1 MPIQIKRYKL
11 KLNSVE
17 KIEELLQELYNEPC
31 KNINDIQ
38 MQINKLAEST
48 PLTDEIMDS
57 KAKFAKAMN
66 DFIANKD
73 KAIGRKLE
81 IAKLMAEVYKFQGNV
96 AQAVNEGNYTFSNFE
111 ELKQRLLEEEQTEQE
126 PATYKL

>member
-17 KIEELLQELYNEPC
+17 KIEELLQELYNETC

-38 MQINKLAEST
+38 MQMNKLAEST

-96 AQAVNEGNYTFSNFE
+96 AQAVNEGNYSFSNFE
-111 ELKQRLLEEEQTEQE
+111 ELKQRLLEEEQNEQE

>member
-17 KIEELLQELYNEPC
+17 KIEELLQELYNETC

-38 MQINKLAEST
+38 MQMNKLAEST

-57 KAKFAKAMN
+57 KAKFPKAMN

-111 ELKQRLLEEEQTEQE
+111 ELKQRLLEEEQTEKE

>member
-1 MPIQIKRYKL
+1 MSIQIKRYKL

-17 KIEELLQELYNEPC
+17 KIEELLQELYNETC

-38 MQINKLAEST
+38 MQMNKLAEST

-96 AQAVNEGNYTFSNFE
+96 VQAVNEGNYSFSNFE
-111 ELKQRLLEEEQTEQE
+111 ELKQRLLEEEQSEQK
-126 PATYKL
+126 PDKYKL

>member
-17 KIEELLQELYNEPC
+17 KIEELLQELYNETC

-38 MQINKLAEST
+38 MQMNKLAEST

>member
-17 KIEELLQELYNEPC
+17 KIEELLQELYNETC

-38 MQINKLAEST
+38 MQMNKLAEST

-96 AQAVNEGNYTFSNFE
+96 AQAVNEGNYSFSNFE
-111 ELKQRLLEEEQTEQE
+111 ELKQRLLEEEQNEQE
-126 PATYKL
+126 PTTYKL

>member
-1 MPIQIKRYKL
+1 MPIEIKRYKL

-17 KIEELLQELYNEPC
+17 KIEELLQELYNETC

-38 MQINKLAEST
+38 MQMNKLAEST

>member
-17 KIEELLQELYNEPC
+17 KIEELLQELYNETC

-38 MQINKLAEST
+38 MQMNKLAEST

-96 AQAVNEGNYTFSNFE
+96 VQAVNEGNYSFSNFE
-111 ELKQRLLEEEQTEQE
+111 ELKQRLIEEEQSEQK
-126 PATYKL
+126 PDKYKL

>member
-11 KLNSVE
+11 KLNSAE
-17 KIEELLQELYNEPC
+17 KIEELLQELYNETC

-38 MQINKLAEST
+38 MQMNKLAEST